1 MFLMDMKVLQK
12 FGVEICAVP
21 KKIGPSFIDL
31 AKKHAVKVRGGK
43 INLSGKIDS
52 ILYGKF

>member
-1 MFLMDMKVLQK
+1 MDMKVLQK